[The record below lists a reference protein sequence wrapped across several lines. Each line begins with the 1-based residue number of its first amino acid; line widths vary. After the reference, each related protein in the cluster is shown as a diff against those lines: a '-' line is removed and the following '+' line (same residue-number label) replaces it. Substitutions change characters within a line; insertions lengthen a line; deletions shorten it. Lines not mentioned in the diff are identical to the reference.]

1 MNLKL
6 ESLRNW
12 WESNFFKDYILN
24 LIFKK
29 DHWSKLSSFMFFFL
43 VLSSMNFFI

>member
-12 WESNFFKDYILN
+12 WENNFFKDYILN

-29 DHWSKLSSFMFFFL
+29 RSLKQVKLIYVLLFSSF
-43 VLSSMNFFI
+43 

>member
-29 DHWSKLSSFMFFFL
+29 KIIEAS
-43 VLSSMNFFI
+43 